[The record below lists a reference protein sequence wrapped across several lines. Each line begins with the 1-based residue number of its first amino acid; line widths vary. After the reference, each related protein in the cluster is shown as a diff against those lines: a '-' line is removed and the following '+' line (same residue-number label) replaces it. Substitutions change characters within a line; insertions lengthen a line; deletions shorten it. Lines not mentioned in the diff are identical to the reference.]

1 MRIRFPNGA
10 DQIEG
15 ELQLPSGPGPHPAVV
30 LIPDVGGLSELYVG
44 FARKLAD
51 SGLAALALNLYSR
64 GEQPDLSS
72 LDTIFKFLR
81 ELPDP
86 QVLSDVQAALDHLA
100 QRPETQARA
109 LGVMG
114 FCVGGQYTIL
124 AACSCR
130 GLSAAVAW
138 YGMLRVQEIDER
150 NPEHPLDAL
159 PRLSCPLLGLFGE
172 DDAIVPQ
179 PDVDELRRRG
189 AGLPHP
195 VEAVVYPGA
204 GHAFANP
211 GRPDAHR
218 PEAAAD
224 AWARSLAFFHRH
236 CGA

>member
-1 MRIRFPNGA
+1 M
-10 DQIEG
+10 
-15 ELQLPSGPGPHPAVV
+15 V
-30 LIPDVGGLSELYVG
+30 LIPDVGGLSELYLD

-100 QRPETQARA
+100 QRPETQDRP

-114 FCVGGQYTIL
+114 FCVGGQYSIL

-211 GRPDAHR
+211 GRPDAYR

-224 AWARSLAFFHRH
+224 AWARSLAFLHRH

>member
-10 DQIEG
+10 DRIEA
-15 ELQLPSGPGPHPAVV
+15 ELQLPSGPGPHPGVV

-51 SGLAALALNLYSR
+51 AGLAALALNLYSR

-72 LDTIFKFLR
+72 LDAIFKFLR
-81 ELPDP
+81 ELPDG
-86 QVLSDVQAALDHLA
+86 QVLSDVQVALDHLA
-100 QRPETQARA
+100 QRRETQARPLA
-109 LGVMG
+109 VMG
-114 FCVGGQYTIL
+114 FCVGGQYAIL

-138 YGMLRVQEIDER
+138 YGMLRVQGIDER

-179 PDVDELRRRG
+179 EDVVELRRRG
-189 AGLPHP
+189 ESLRQP

-211 GRPDAHR
+211 GRPEAYR
-218 PEAAAD
+218 PQAAAD
-224 AWARSLAFFHRH
+224 AWARSLAFFRRH